1 VADDGGLEVV
11 GWTTAPE
18 GLVAVV
24 AETEV
29 GEGRRRSWG
38 CSVATTSGCL
48 LLLMV
53 LQLRRHG
60 DLFVYLF
67 FYLCLSLTLLPCVIT
82 SHNHSQHL
90 V

>member
-1 VADDGGLEVV
+1 MAAGRAEAADDGGLEVL

-18 GLVAVV
+18 GLVGVV

-29 GEGRRRSWG
+29 GEG
-38 CSVATTSGCL
+38 VPL

-60 DLFVYLF
+60 DLSVYLF
-67 FYLCLSLTLLPCVIT
+67 FCLCLSRSLLPCVIT

-90 V
+90 LV